1 MLYSI
6 EMSLTQVE
14 VSAAFPFSFPNN
26 FNQAMVQAM
35 AKHILQ
41 HYHRSLTQK
50 GDNILRFSLKTFPNQ
65 IFALIQLN
73 LHPGNL
79 TLTHTHPTGLFPN
92 FAYGMIAAAIA
103 NFSPEINTIS
113 MVDPMAG
120 ASTIPIL
127 LALEKNY
134 FEKIIGVNSIKWTFS
149 GIEKDPVFWNIA
161 QSNIETFGL
170 SNRIKL
176 DQCDFVDQIDKNFD
190 LIITQPPY
198 GYSIPQEQSIIEELY
213 QKLFNWATQKTNN
226 DAILTL
232 ITPKRA
238 LVLEC
243 AENTPWALI
252 REIPIKEHTIECAI
266 FVFQKRNISN

>member
-1 MLYSI
+1 M
-6 EMSLTQVE
+6 
-14 VSAAFPFSFPNN
+14 
-26 FNQAMVQAM
+26 
-35 AKHILQ
+35 
-41 HYHRSLTQK
+41 
-50 GDNILRFSLKTFPNQ
+50 
-65 IFALIQLN
+65 
-73 LHPGNL
+73 
-79 TLTHTHPTGLFPN
+79 
-92 FAYGMIAAAIA
+92 
-103 NFSPEINTIS
+103 
-113 MVDPMAG
+113 
-120 ASTIPIL
+120 
-127 LALEKNY
+127 
-134 FEKIIGVNSIKWTFS
+134 
-149 GIEKDPVFWNIA
+149 
-161 QSNIETFGL
+161 
-170 SNRIKL
+170 

-226 DAILTL
+226 NAILTL